1 MYEQPAL
8 ASSLLQKIKN
18 VNDHILKE
26 VNSSTNSLPTAHI
39 CMELMA
45 RLAYFQIHLTKD
57 YHIDRHSA
65 VKGTTLSKLLDIGI
79 KDQYTAQ
86 KVFEALLEEAGN
98 TR

>member
-1 MYEQPAL
+1 
-8 ASSLLQKIKN
+8 
-18 VNDHILKE
+18 
-26 VNSSTNSLPTAHI
+26 
-39 CMELMA
+39 MA